1 MNILT
6 VDMIHKLN
14 KTLTEVGVGFVYT
27 YHEDNTGPYAKI
39 EIKDNGQG
47 WIYDLTISL
56 TDKYLNW
63 LRSWFWDT
71 YKINI
76 EFINTGNIFWA
87 MH

>member
-1 MNILT
+1 MNTLT
-6 VDMIHKLN
+6 VDMIHNLN

-47 WIYDLTISL
+47 WICDSTISL

-63 LRSWFWDT
+63 LYSWFWDN